1 MFPAEREAENHP
13 HTSQTVDVNMIKTP
27 ELKEY
32 IDIFV
37 RLFTTKTIEL
47 DNYRGVGMPKGAVLQ
62 KRLDSCD
69 LSTVQGRIKYFR
81 LKAGIMPNEMA
92 QMMGIKFGSTY
103 TNQYEFRGKSIHYS
117 SLCNYYKL
125 CEILNIDF
133 EEIADEYLLFINSN
147 YDELLKKAIDLSG
160 LNSSAFA
167 KKHGIE
173 YTTLRGALK
182 KKYKLSIETTQKY
195 IKVLKS
201 YGLY

>member
-1 MFPAEREAENHP
+1 
-13 HTSQTVDVNMIKTP
+13 MIKTP

-62 KRLDSCD
+62 KRLDNCD
-69 LSTVQGRIKYFR
+69 LNTVQGRIKYYR

-92 QMMGIKFGSTY
+92 QMMGIKYGSTY

-117 SLCNYYKL
+117 SLRNYYRL

-133 EEIADEYLLFINSN
+133 EDIADEYLLFIDSN
-147 YDELLKKAIDLSG
+147 YDEMLQKAIDISG
-160 LNSSAFA
+160 LPSSLFA
-167 KKHGIE
+167 EKHGLE
-173 YTTLRGALK
+173 YTTLRHSLK
-182 KKYKLSIETTQKY
+182 RMHKLSVETSQKY
-195 IKVLKS
+195 IRVLKS
-201 YGLY
+201 YGLC